1 MSLLSIENLRITF
14 AGAATPS
21 VDDVSIQV
29 EPGQRV
35 GIIGESGSGKS
46 ITAMSVLRLN
56 DERIMQYGEHSRVVF
71 DGQDMLTA
79 DAAMLR
85 RTRGAAIS
93 MIFQDPMSVLNPVF
107 RVGRQVLDVLRTH
120 STFTAAQAREVV
132 LRSFDEVGIRDAE
145 RVFDQ
150 YPHELSGGMRQRVMI
165 AMAIAARPRL
175 LIADEATSALDVTV
189 QAAVLD
195 TLDRLAEEG
204 VLFPA
209 DASGKRSTMAG
220 GKAVWAA
227 AARSV
232 DPKLADAIEQEPVPL
247 WERGGIGDDC
257 ADPVLGQEAPQPN
270 LAPGSV
276 SIRIH
281 VGRDGNP
288 DSRLEQLG

>member
-14 AGAATPS
+14 GRTAAPS
-21 VDDVSIQV
+21 VDGVDIRV
-29 EPGQRV
+29 EAGQRV

-56 DERIMQYGEHSRVVF
+56 DERTMQYGQDSRVVF
-71 DGQDMLTA
+71 DGDDMLTA
-79 DAAMLR
+79 DAATLR
-85 RTRGAAIS
+85 RTRGSAIS

-120 STFTAAQAREVV
+120 SSATKAEAREVV
-132 LRSFDEVGIRDAE
+132 LRSFEEVGIRDPE

-195 TLDRLAEEG
+195 TLDRLA
-204 VLFPA
+204 A
-209 DASGKRSTMAG
+209 
-220 GKAVWAA
+220 
-227 AARSV
+227 
-232 DPKLADAIEQEPVPL
+232 
-247 WERGGIGDDC
+247 ERGMAVLMITHDMGVVARFCDD
-257 ADPVLGQEAPQPN
+257 VTVMYR
-270 LAPGSV
+270 GSV
-276 SIRIH
+276 VEHGPTADILTAPAHEYTRQLLAA
-281 VGRDGNP
+281 VP
-288 DSRLEQLG
+288 RLHG

>member
-14 AGAATPS
+14 AGAAAPS
-21 VDDVSIQV
+21 VDGVHIRV
-29 EPGQRV
+29 EAGQRV

-56 DERIMQYGEHSRVVF
+56 DERIMQYDEDSRVLF
-71 DGQDMLTA
+71 DGDDMLTA

-85 RTRGAAIS
+85 RTRGAAVS

-120 STFTAAQAREVV
+120 SSFTVAEARDVV

-145 RVFDQ
+145 RVYDQ

-195 TLDRLAEEG
+195 TLDRLA
-204 VLFPA
+204 
-209 DASGKRSTMAG
+209 D
-220 GKAVWAA
+220 
-227 AARSV
+227 
-232 DPKLADAIEQEPVPL
+232 
-247 WERGGIGDDC
+247 ERGM
-257 ADPVLGQEAPQPN
+257 AVLMITHDMGVVARFCDVVTVMYR
-270 LAPGSV
+270 GSV
-276 SIRIH
+276 VEHGPTAEILTDPHHEYTRGLLAA
-281 VGRDGNP
+281 VP
-288 DSRLEQLG
+288 RLHA

>member
-150 YPHELSGGMRQRVMI
+150 YPHELSGGMRQRGMI

-195 TLDRLAEEG
+195 TLDRLAEERGMAVLMITHDMG
-204 VLFPA
+204 VVARFCDAVTVMYRGAVVEHGPTAQILTDPA
-209 DASGKRSTMAG
+209 HEYTRRLLA
-220 GKAVWAA
+220 AV
-227 AARSV
+227 
-232 DPKLADAIEQEPVPL
+232 P
-247 WERGGIGDDC
+247 
-257 ADPVLGQEAPQPN
+257 
-270 LAPGSV
+270 
-276 SIRIH
+276 
-281 VGRDGNP
+281 
-288 DSRLEQLG
+288 RLHG